1 MYQTTKT
8 YIKPDIKMADLIFEN
23 PYLLLLLEHFGLDL
37 VMHDKTVKQLCS
49 ENGINEKVFI
59 TFANLYNGFS
69 PSVSGLFDFEHIETI
84 IVFLRNSHYYFKYD
98 KYPEI
103 QEHIKKLF
111 EKNPTAEIRM
121 IEKFF
126 NDYFLEV
133 SEHLDYE
140 EGIAFPYFRSLL
152 QSKTPYHNN
161 DNEVIKFSGTE
172 YLEHHTDIESK
183 LTDLKNLLLRHVSLK
198 SDPVNRRKLL
208 FSLIELEYVLNI
220 HSLIEETILIPLV
233 IKLENK
239 GKIG

>member
-37 VMHDKTVKQLCS
+37 VMHDKTVRQLCL
-49 ENGINEKVFI
+49 ENKINEKVLI
-59 TFANLYNGFS
+59 SFANLYNGFS
-69 PSVSGLFDFEHIETI
+69 PSASDDFDIEHIETI
-84 IVFLRNSHYYFKYD
+84 IGFLRNSHFYFKYD

-103 QEHIKKLF
+103 QAYIKTLYAN
-111 EKNPTAEIRM
+111 NPTAEIRM
-121 IEKFF
+121 IENFF
-126 NDYFLEV
+126 DEYFLEV

-152 QSKTPYHNN
+152 KK
-161 DNEVIKFSGTE
+161 NENGNETAQTAFSGTE
-172 YLEHHTDIESK
+172 YLEHHTDIELK
-183 LTDLKNLLLRHVSLK
+183 LTDLKNLLFRHISLK
-198 SDPVNRRKLL
+198 NDPVNRRKLL

-233 IKLENK
+233 INLESKNTL
-239 GKIG
+239 G

>member
-8 YIKPDIKMADLIFEN
+8 YIKPDVKMADLIFEN

-37 VMHDKTVKQLCS
+37 VMHDKTVSQLCT

-59 TFANLYNGFS
+59 SFANLYNGFA
-69 PSVSGLFDFEHIETI
+69 PIGTEGFDSGHIETI
-84 IVFLRNSHYYFKYD
+84 IGFLRNSHYYFKND

-103 QEHIKKLF
+103 QDYIKKLF
-111 EKNPTAEIRM
+111 SKNPSAEIRM

-126 NDYFLEV
+126 DDYFMEV

-152 QSKTPYHNN
+152 HGKGTDQV
-161 DNEVIKFSGTE
+161 NEEIKFSGTE

-183 LTDLKNLLLRHVSLK
+183 LADLKNLLLRHISLK
-198 SDPVNRRKLL
+198 NDPVNRRKLL
-208 FSLIELEYVLNI
+208 FSLIELEYVLSI

-233 IKLENK
+233 INLENK
-239 GKIG
+239 NIVG